1 MRSPSRHTLLGSGIS
16 LLVAGAILLIADPAL
31 AGVRANYVETAAWD
45 TGYQAEYT
53 ITNDG
58 PGTITRWRVIFDLPS
73 GSSPSSSWDS
83 VRSGSTQHL
92 IFDNAAWNGE
102 LAPGSHT
109 TFGFVV
115 VGLARPVSCTING
128 GPCDTL
134 APQAAAPRRT
144 TVRVAS
150 FDTFD
155 GTIQVDRGTMP
166 RALTSTDMPLDQLD
180 TVNRTVMN
188 IHIESIESDND
199 ASRAGVVDIA
209 TPIKPRRQSRPDVIS
224 QRRITRM

>member
-1 MRSPSRHTLLGSGIS
+1 MRSPSLHTLLGPGIS
-16 LLVAGAILLIADPAL
+16 LLVAGAILLIATPAH
-31 AGVRANYVETAAWD
+31 ASARANYVEIAAWD

-58 PGTITRWRVIFDLPS
+58 PGTITRWRVIFDLPA

-115 VGLARPVSCTING
+115 VGLGRPVGCTING

-134 APQAAAPRRT
+134 APLTAAPRRT

-150 FDTFD
+150 FDAFD
-155 GTIQVDRGTMP
+155 GTIEARG
-166 RALTSTDMPLDQLD
+166 AA
-180 TVNRTVMN
+180 MN
-188 IHIESIESDND
+188 HHIESIESDND
-199 ASRAGVVDIA
+199 ASRAGVLDIV
-209 TPIKPRRQSRPDVIS
+209 TPLKPRRPNAIIAIAPSRSRPNVIGL
-224 QRRITRM
+224 RRITRM